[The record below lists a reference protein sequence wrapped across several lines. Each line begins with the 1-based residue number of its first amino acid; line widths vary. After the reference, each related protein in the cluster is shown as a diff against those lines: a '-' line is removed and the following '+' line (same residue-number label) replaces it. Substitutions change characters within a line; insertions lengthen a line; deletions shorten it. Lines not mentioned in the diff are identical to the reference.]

1 MTVSTKR
8 IGALALSATF
18 CAALLGAAQAW
29 AAADTGDSAPAAA
42 EAAPSSTPAE
52 TIRFVAEP
60 VVQPLPDQPAEPAE
74 AASLHALVAEM
85 PADQPL
91 SHDMRCLAQAIYFEA
106 RGEPLDGQL
115 AVGRVVVNR
124 AASGRFPSD
133 YCGVVTQRGQFSFV
147 RGGRVPGADERSSA
161 WRKAVALAHIA
172 HRDLWDSQ
180 VDDALFFHATY
191 VRPRWAHR
199 KVATIDNHVFYR

>member
-1 MTVSTKR
+1 MTLFSKR
-8 IGALALSATF
+8 AGALALTATF
-18 CAALLGAAQAW
+18 CAALLGGAQAW
-29 AAADTGDSAPAAA
+29 AAADASVSAPPVA
-42 EAAPSSTPAE
+42 EQGPSPESVD

-60 VVQPLPDQPAEPAE
+60 VVQPLPEKAAEPA
-74 AASLHALVAEM
+74 SLRALVADM
-85 PADQPL
+85 PEAQAL

-124 AASGRFPSD
+124 ASSGRFPSD

-147 RGGRVPGADERSSA
+147 RGGRVPGVNEGSAA
-161 WRKAVALAHIA
+161 WRKAVAVAQIA
-172 HRDLWDSQ
+172 HRDLWDSAA
-180 VDDALFFHATY
+180 DDALFFHATY
-191 VRPRWAHR
+191 VRPSWGRH

>member
-8 IGALALSATF
+8 AGAIALTATLSV
-18 CAALLGAAQAW
+18 ALLSAAQAF
-29 AAADTGDSAPAAA
+29 AAADAGEPALAMA
-42 EAAPSSTPAE
+42 EQAPSPETTE

-60 VVQPLPDQPAEPAE
+60 VVQPLSEQQAER
-74 AASLHALVAEM
+74 ASLRALVADM
-85 PADQPL
+85 PADAVL

-106 RGEPLDGQL
+106 RGEALVGQL

-124 AASGRFPSD
+124 ASSGRFPSD

-147 RGGRVPGADERSSA
+147 RGGRVPSVDESSSA
-161 WRKAVALAHIA
+161 WRKAVAVAQIA
-172 HRDLWDSQ
+172 HRDLWDSE
-180 VDDALFFHATY
+180 VDDALFFHATH
-191 VRPRWAHR
+191 VRPGWARR